1 MLSQL
6 KVTND
11 GIQAKTPDILI
22 DSGAA
27 AHVFKDEAQFTSWE
41 TDFDPK
47 SVTFIMADGTQ
58 CSNIVGKGTVTIHL
72 STKTSGEKQQITLK
86 EVYFMLTLNHSGI
99 ISH

>member
-1 MLSQL
+1 MLSHL
-6 KVTND
+6 KVTID

-27 AHVFKDEAQFTSWE
+27 AHVFKDETQFISWD

-58 CSNIVGKGTVTIHL
+58 CSNTVGKGTASLHL
-72 STKTSGEKQQITLK
+72 STKTSGERQQIILK
-86 EVYFMLTLNHSGI
+86 EVYFIPT
-99 ISH
+99 